1 MGILSSGG
9 RVLAS
14 AGRGFNRFLELKNED
29 EGTKKITFFA
39 VIILTF
45 GLAFLSISGAFA
57 KSSGDGGAWI
67 PRVAYAVVVFGLE
80 LLAAVLFTRAMR
92 AQDKFR
98 MMVCLAVLP
107 FLTWANVQNAKD
119 GLRFIMPEVFGH
131 SSVVLNE
138 RANLAAEEAGT
149 LGQAQQAAIASTGGE
164 LERVRTQIAE
174 LKTEQQV
181 MASMSPE
188 GIGKAQ
194 SLLLAQGLYFGSV
207 DGIRQDKTE
216 SAMRARG
223 EAIQGELATLK
234 AREDGLMAGQASP
247 VQQATTNKRLE
258 EIEMRAAAAEAAD
271 AELRADIIFW
281 VAEFAR
287 NLLLWAAVT
296 GVTASGIATLRR
308 REDELAE
315 LAHQRERG
323 RIIAEM
329 NATAAPPA
337 APVEATP
344 APEPV
349 ASEAPITPEPAPIP
363 EPEPMVLDTPAPPVE
378 PELTPAQ
385 QRGRAGGL
393 ATAQARKANRAK
405 TERLILVPSFV
416 ARDAEAE
423 AAKVAAE

>member
-98 MMVCLAVLP
+98 MVVCLAVLP

-174 LKTEQQV
+174 LKTEQQI

-188 GIGKAQ
+188 GISKAQ

-247 VQQATTNKRLE
+247 VQQATTDKRIE

-315 LAHQRERG
+315 LAHQRERA

-329 NATAAPPA
+329 NAAAAPA
-337 APVEATP
+337 A

-349 ASEAPITPEPAPIP
+349 AVEAQLAPEPVEAPPAPVHEPEPLVLDQPAPPPEPAPAPLQSARKGGKNASQHKQAEKAAQERLLILADRSAD
-363 EPEPMVLDTPAPPVE
+363 PMVL
-378 PELTPAQ
+378 
-385 QRGRAGGL
+385 
-393 ATAQARKANRAK
+393 
-405 TERLILVPSFV
+405 
-416 ARDAEAE
+416 
-423 AAKVAAE
+423 KVAAE